1 MLLLS
6 DGAMQSLVKALQS
19 YFAVLRQAT
28 PSYDTTHL
36 HLQLQPSISNPFRLK
51 AHLLPSKWP
60 ITPFCERIYE
70 VVSYIATSSGRAVHQ
85 WLATHS
91 YRTFPSTILILHWC
105 VRLSSPHPPRNQ
117 IRGGPKRNFRRR
129 SLPYHLVQRCRRR
142 VGNRPPRVVGG
153 SRNMKAVAAHHALR
167 RQRRQARELEEALKL
182 YDSYLSMPAPAP
194 FSLHEPDI
202 RLIEPLISRLDV
214 GGVPS
219 QCFKETSH

>member
-105 VRLSSPHPPRNQ
+105 VRLTSSRPQRNQ
-117 IRGGPKRNFRRR
+117 LNGTFAILNGTFAIHSQFIREEENNKQPIRDFEL
-129 SLPYHLVQRCRRR
+129 SA
-142 VGNRPPRVVGG
+142 
-153 SRNMKAVAAHHALR
+153 S
-167 RQRRQARELEEALKL
+167 QASIQGIEE
-182 YDSYLSMPAPAP
+182 
-194 FSLHEPDI
+194 
-202 RLIEPLISRLDV
+202 
-214 GGVPS
+214 
-219 QCFKETSH
+219 